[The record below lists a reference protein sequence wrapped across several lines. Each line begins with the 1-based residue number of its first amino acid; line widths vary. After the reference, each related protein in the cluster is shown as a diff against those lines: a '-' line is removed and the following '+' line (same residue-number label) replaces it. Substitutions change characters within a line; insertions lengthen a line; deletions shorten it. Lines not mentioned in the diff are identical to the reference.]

1 MAAETKGETMT
12 MFDATGEAFDVIAQ
26 AHRYMEA
33 GAQVGKVVV
42 TV

>member
-1 MAAETKGETMT
+1 MAAETKGETMK
-12 MFDATGEAFDVIAQ
+12 MLDATGEAFDVIAQ

-33 GAQVGKVVV
+33 GAQVRKVVV